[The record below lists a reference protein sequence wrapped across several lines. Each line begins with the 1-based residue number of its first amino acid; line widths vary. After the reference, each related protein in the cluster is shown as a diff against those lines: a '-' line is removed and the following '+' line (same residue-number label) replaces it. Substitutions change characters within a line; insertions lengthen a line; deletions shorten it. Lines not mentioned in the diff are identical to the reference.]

1 MINDLQTINTNDYD
15 TMAKAMGIAN
25 ERPAT
30 ASKQSN
36 LARVKIQHSPLM
48 GKTEV
53 KGKEVNVEVVEGGTY
68 KLDIPNGASYYGTG
82 ATIRPFMQRFMYKKY
97 VMGTGGEKNRY
108 VKTVMSDNLN
118 IDLKD
123 NDGTFNCGKP
133 SGWIDDFNS
142 LPQKTKDLIKSVKRV
157 RVVFGNITLTNP
169 TYEQGN
175 SVNNVAEDVPFI
187 WEIDNRDAFKS
198 VGKCFSDLAKSK
210 RLPVQHV
217 ITLDTQSN
225 KMNNGNIFYT
235 PAPTLDMTKTL
246 DILPEDQEMFGNLMS
261 WVENYNTYILNSW
274 SENIGK
280 HETVDKEMVEDFIDI
295 DTDEIPH

>member
-82 ATIRPFMQRFMYKKY
+82 AVIRPFMQRFMYKKY
-97 VMGTGGEKNRY
+97 VMGTGGAKNRY
-108 VKTVMSDNLN
+108 VKTIMSDNLN

-123 NDGTFNCGKP
+123 NDGTFN
-133 SGWIDDFNS
+133 
-142 LPQKTKDLIKSVKRV
+142 
-157 RVVFGNITLTNP
+157 
-169 TYEQGN
+169 
-175 SVNNVAEDVPFI
+175 
-187 WEIDNRDAFKS
+187 
-198 VGKCFSDLAKSK
+198 
-210 RLPVQHV
+210 
-217 ITLDTQSN
+217 
-225 KMNNGNIFYT
+225 
-235 PAPTLDMTKTL
+235 
-246 DILPEDQEMFGNLMS
+246 
-261 WVENYNTYILNSW
+261 
-274 SENIGK
+274 
-280 HETVDKEMVEDFIDI
+280 
-295 DTDEIPH
+295 

>member
-30 ASKQSN
+30 PSKQSS

-68 KLDIPNGASYYGTG
+68 KLDIPNGASYYGAG

-142 LPQKTKDLIKSVKRV
+142 LPQKTKDLIKAVKRV
-157 RVVFGNITLTNP
+157 RVVFGNITLKNP
-169 TYEQGN
+169 TDEQGN
-175 SVNNVAEDVPFI
+175 AVNTVAEDVPFI

-295 DTDEIPH
+295 DTDEIPQ